1 MTTPAQYRGLA
12 ARIRDNNDHGDRNIL
27 VATLLFNLRT
37 ILAAL
42 DQAGAKRETSATIL
56 TLRETEDAD
65 S

>member
-12 ARIRDNNDHGDRNIL
+12 ARIRDNNYAGDKDVLI
-27 VATLLFNLRT
+27 ATLLFNMPT

-42 DQAGAKRETSATIL
+42 DEAGRQRSTKATIL

>member
-12 ARIRDNNDHGDRNIL
+12 ERLRFNNDAGNRDIL
-27 VATLLFNLRT
+27 AATLLFNMRT

-42 DQAGAKRETSATIL
+42 DLAGTKRETSATIL